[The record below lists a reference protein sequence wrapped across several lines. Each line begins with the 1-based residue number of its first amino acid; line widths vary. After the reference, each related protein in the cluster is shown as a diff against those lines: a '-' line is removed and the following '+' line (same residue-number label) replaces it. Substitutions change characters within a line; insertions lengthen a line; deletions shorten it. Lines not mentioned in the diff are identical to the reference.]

1 MRKLLALISISILAS
16 STAFAK
22 SSMVEDEK
30 HGKKKGSAYY
40 IKLFEAPDRAQW
52 QKPDDVIK
60 ALNLKSGQRI
70 ADIGAGSGYFTR
82 RFAVAVAPGGVAVGY
97 DVDPGMV
104 ACMKEDA
111 AKKKIGNY
119 RASLISPD
127 RPQMEKASFDMIF
140 ICNTY
145 HHMENRVAYLKQ
157 LKPALKKTGRVVIV
171 DYRKGSK
178 GGPPAAFKLEESRV
192 IEEFSQAG
200 YRLLKKHDFLPNQY
214 ILEFAL

>member
-1 MRKLLALISISILAS
+1 MGKLFTLLLVSILAS
-16 STAFAK
+16 PSAFAK
-22 SSMVEDEK
+22 SMVEDEK
-30 HGKKKGSAYY
+30 HGRKKDSAHY
-40 IKLFEAPDRAQW
+40 IRLFEAPDRAQW
-52 QKPDDVIK
+52 QKPDDVIRT
-60 ALNLKSGQRI
+60 LDLKKGQRI

-82 RFAVAVAPGGVAVGY
+82 RFARAVAPGGEAVGY

-104 ACMKEDA
+104 SHMKKYA
-111 AKKKIGNY
+111 AENRIKNF

-127 RPQMEKASFDMIF
+127 SPALDRASFDMIF

-145 HHMENRVAYLKQ
+145 HHMENRVAYLK
-157 LKPALKKTGRVVIV
+157 KIKAALKTGGRVVIV

-178 GGPPAAFKLEESRV
+178 GGPPETFKLEDSRV
-192 IEEFSQAG
+192 VEEFAKAG

>member
-1 MRKLLALISISILAS
+1 MRNMLALLLFSIIALSGAS
-16 STAFAK
+16 SGG
-22 SSMVEDEK
+22 SMVEDEK
-30 HGKKKGSAYY
+30 HGKKKDTSYY
-40 IKLFEAPDRAQW
+40 IRLFEAPDRAQW
-52 QKPDDVIK
+52 QKPDAVIQ
-60 ALNLKSGQRI
+60 ALNLRSGQRV

-82 RFAVAVAPGGVAVGY
+82 RLAKAVVPGGEAIGY

-104 ACMKEDA
+104 AYMKEDA
-111 AKKKIGNY
+111 AKTGIGNY

-127 RPQMEKASFDMIF
+127 RPQLGKASFDLIF

-157 LKPALKKTGRVVIV
+157 LKPALKQKGRVVIV
-171 DYRKGSK
+171 DYRKESK
-178 GGPPAAFKLEESRV
+178 GGPPAEFKMEESRV

-200 YRLLKKHDFLPNQY
+200 YRLLKRHDFLPNQY